1 MTTVRLHQF
10 VEDNDI
16 SSAVY
21 CMVQRIEVA
30 AKKVTMTLSTW
41 GSRIEDRR
49 QLSLMN
55 DRLLTDIGRQLSLM
69 NDRLLTDIGL
79 TRAQVS
85 VEVDKYFWQR

>member
-21 CMVQRIEVA
+21 GMVQRIEAA
-30 AKKVTMTLSTW
+30 AKKVGVTLSTW
-41 GSRIEDRR
+41 GSRIEDR
-49 QLSLMN
+49 
-55 DRLLTDIGRQLSLM
+55 RQLSLM

>member
-16 SSAVY
+16 SSALY
-21 CMVQRIEVA
+21 SMVQRIEAA
-30 AKKVTMTLSTW
+30 AKKVNATLSTW
-41 GSRIEDRR
+41 ASRIEDRR

-55 DRLLTDIGRQLSLM
+55 DRLLA
-69 NDRLLTDIGL
+69 DIGL

>member
-16 SSAVY
+16 SSALY
-21 CMVQRIEVA
+21 NMVQRIEAA
-30 AKKVTMTLSTW
+30 AKKINATLSTW
-41 GSRIEDRR
+41 ASRIEDRR

-55 DRLLTDIGRQLSLM
+55 DRLLA
-69 NDRLLTDIGL
+69 DIGL
-79 TRAQVS
+79 TRVQVL

>member
-16 SSAVY
+16 SSALY
-21 CMVQRIEVA
+21 SMVQRVEAA
-30 AKKVTMTLSTW
+30 AKKVGATLSTW
-41 GSRIEDRR
+41 ASRIEDRR

-55 DRLLTDIGRQLSLM
+55 DRLLA
-69 NDRLLTDIGL
+69 DIGL
-79 TRAQVS
+79 NRAQVL

>member
-21 CMVQRIEVA
+21 GMVQRIEVA

-41 GSRIEDRR
+41 ASRIEDRR
-49 QLSLMN
+49 QLGLMN
-55 DRLLTDIGRQLSLM
+55 DRLLA
-69 NDRLLTDIGL
+69 DIGL

>member
-16 SSAVY
+16 SSALY
-21 CMVQRIEVA
+21 SMVQRIEAA
-30 AKKVTMTLSTW
+30 AKKAGATFSTW

-49 QLSLMN
+49 ALSLMSN
-55 DRLLTDIGRQLSLM
+55 
-69 NDRLLTDIGL
+69 RLLTDIGL

>member
-21 CMVQRIEVA
+21 GMVMRIEA
-30 AKKVTMTLSTW
+30 TAKKVIATLSIW
-41 GSRIEDRR
+41 AARIDDRR
-49 QLSLMN
+49 QLALMS
-55 DRLLTDIGRQLSLM
+55 DRLLA
-69 NDRLLTDIGL
+69 DIGL

-85 VEVDKYFWQR
+85 AEVDKYFWQR

>member
-16 SSAVY
+16 SSALY
-21 CMVQRIEVA
+21 SMVQRIEAA
-30 AKKVTMTLSTW
+30 AKKVIATFSTW

-49 QLSLMN
+49 ALSLMSN
-55 DRLLTDIGRQLSLM
+55 
-69 NDRLLTDIGL
+69 RLLTDIGL

>member
-16 SSAVY
+16 SSALY
-21 CMVQRIEVA
+21 SMVQRIEAA
-30 AKKVTMTLSTW
+30 AKKANATLSTW
-41 GSRIEDRR
+41 ASRIEDRR

-55 DRLLTDIGRQLSLM
+55 DRLLA
-69 NDRLLTDIGL
+69 DIGL
-79 TRAQVS
+79 TRIQVS

>member
-10 VEDNDI
+10 VEGNDI

-21 CMVQRIEVA
+21 GMVQRIEVA
-30 AKKVTMTLSTW
+30 AKKVGATLSTW
-41 GSRIEDRR
+41 GSRIEDR
-49 QLSLMN
+49 
-55 DRLLTDIGRQLSLM
+55 RQLSLM

>member
-16 SSAVY
+16 SAALY
-21 CMVQRIEVA
+21 GMVQRIEA
-30 AKKVTMTLSTW
+30 ATKKVTMTLSTW

-55 DRLLTDIGRQLSLM
+55 DRLLTDIG
-69 NDRLLTDIGL
+69 L

>member
-16 SSAVY
+16 SSALY
-21 CMVQRIEVA
+21 GMVQRIETA
-30 AKKVTMTLSTW
+30 AKKVGSTLSTW
-41 GSRIEDRR
+41 GSRIEDR
-49 QLSLMN
+49 
-55 DRLLTDIGRQLSLM
+55 RQLSLM

>member
-16 SSAVY
+16 SSALY
-21 CMVQRIEVA
+21 SMVQRIEVA
-30 AKKVTMTLSTW
+30 AKKVNATFSTW
-41 GSRIEDRR
+41 GSRIEDR
-49 QLSLMN
+49 
-55 DRLLTDIGRQLSLM
+55 RQLSLM

>member
-16 SSAVY
+16 SSALY
-21 CMVQRIEVA
+21 SMVQRIEAA
-30 AKKVTMTLSTW
+30 AKKANATLSTW
-41 GSRIEDRR
+41 ASRIEDRR

-55 DRLLTDIGRQLSLM
+55 DRLLA
-69 NDRLLTDIGL
+69 DIGL
-79 TRAQVS
+79 TRVQVL

>member
-21 CMVQRIEVA
+21 GMVQRIEVA

-55 DRLLTDIGRQLSLM
+55 DRLLTDIG
-69 NDRLLTDIGL
+69 L